1 MLRLVR
7 AHLIQSIAIA
17 VGLGVGLFA
26 TLPLAHGDA
35 KSPTIGV
42 DEIKEGMKGYGLTV
56 FHGYEPE
63 RFDVEVIGVL
73 HNFRPSQDLILV
85 KTPHP
90 RLNITKNVQGMSGSP
105 IYFDGRLAGAY
116 AYSLRTFMTEPV
128 AGVTPIAPML
138 TELHRPIPP
147 GFWPLEGRAPL
158 PAGQTPPPAPK
169 PRADASDPMRWDG
182 VPGEYD
188 ALAHAKQIGDRIG
201 YRDDGRGIVPVA
213 TPLLAAG
220 FGDKAMAMLRQIY
233 SPMGLEPL
241 QAGGGTT
248 PVAAAGAIPS
258 HFVDGGSLGV
268 QLARGDIS
276 LMGLGTVTHVE
287 GTRLCGFGHPM
298 MSAGDTA
305 MPTALGRV
313 LWIYAS
319 DQHSFKVGEAVKPL
333 GTLVNDRQSAVVV
346 DETKTAPTFPIH
358 VAVKGVTGAVRL
370 DWHAE
375 ASEDK
380 FSSAS
385 LTATVLGGVVEA
397 TIGDRRDLT
406 WTMHSKLAIRGH
418 GTIALDDFG
427 VAIGGMPDAG
437 EFFQARI
444 VRALGD
450 SLNNPWENTHIDG
463 VEATLSVE
471 YGRDVLRLRGVDV
484 LDPVVDAGEKAR
496 FVLHLRPFS
505 GNEVTKTVELT
516 IPPELAGKDVEVEV
530 LPGYDVAPDV
540 AAPETLDQLLRN
552 ATRQSFRP
560 QSVVLQVKTPAQGV
574 AFDGK
579 VAPALPRFALDA
591 LRPATTT
598 VAPEPFASYAR
609 SITAVDAYIEGRDK
623 VKIRVRPKL
632 R

>member
-1 MLRLVR
+1 VR
-7 AHLIQSIAIA
+7 AHLLQSVAIA
-17 VGLGVGLFA
+17 LGLGVGLFA

-42 DEIKEGMKGYGLTV
+42 DEIREGMKGYGLTV

-63 RFDVEVIGVL
+63 KFDVEVIGVL

-158 PAGQTPPPAPK
+158 PAGQTAPPPK
-169 PRADASDPMRWDG
+169 PRADASDAMRFDG
-182 VPGEYD
+182 APGEYD
-188 ALAHAKQIGDRIG
+188 ALAHAKQISDRIG
-201 YRDDGRGIVPVA
+201 YRDDGRGIVPVS
-213 TPLLAAG
+213 TPLLVAG
-220 FGDKAMAMLRQIY
+220 LGDKALGMLRQVFA
-233 SPMGLEPL
+233 PMGLEPL

-248 PVAAAGAIPS
+248 PAAAAGAIPS

-268 QLARGDIS
+268 QLTRGDVS
-276 LMGLGTVTHVE
+276 MMGLGTVTHVE

-333 GTLVNDRQSAVVV
+333 GTLVNDRQSSVIV
-346 DETKTAPTFPIH
+346 DETKVAPTFPVH
-358 VAVKGVTGAVRL
+358 VVVKGVNGAVRL
-370 DWHAE
+370 DWHVE
-375 ASEDK
+375 AAEDK

-385 LTATVLGGVVEA
+385 LAATVLGGITEA

-406 WTMHSKLAIRGH
+406 WAMHSKLAVRGH
-418 GTIALDDFG
+418 GTVELDDFG

-437 EFFQARI
+437 EWFQARV
-444 VRALGD
+444 VRTLGD
-450 SLNNPWENTHIDG
+450 SLNNPWENVHIDG
-463 VEATLSVE
+463 IESTLTVD

-505 GNEVTKTVELT
+505 GNEVTKTVELP
-516 IPPELAGKDVEVEV
+516 IPAELAGRDVEVEI
-530 LPGYDVAPDV
+530 LPGYDVGPDL
-540 AAPETLDQLLRN
+540 AAPESLDQLLRN
-552 ATRQSFRP
+552 STRQSFRP
-560 QSVVLQVKTPAQGV
+560 QSVVVQVKTPAQGV
-574 AFDGK
+574 AFDGM
-579 VAPALPRFALDA
+579 VAPVLPRFALDA
-591 LRPATTT
+591 LRPQSTT
-598 VAPEPFASYAR
+598 VAPEPFQAYAR
-609 SITAVDAYIEGRDK
+609 TITAIDTYLEGRDK
-623 VKIRVRPKL
+623 VKIKVRPKL